1 MESVWDRGLS
11 PFHYPSH
18 FIHYFFFFLKALAG
32 ADITENSFYKQI
44 HMVKKEAGLKAEMVS
59 VLEAM

>member
-11 PFHYPSH
+11 LFHYEEQL
-18 FIHYFFFFLKALAG
+18 FLFFFFLKALAG

-44 HMVKKEAGLKAEMVS
+44 HMVKEEAGLKAGMVS